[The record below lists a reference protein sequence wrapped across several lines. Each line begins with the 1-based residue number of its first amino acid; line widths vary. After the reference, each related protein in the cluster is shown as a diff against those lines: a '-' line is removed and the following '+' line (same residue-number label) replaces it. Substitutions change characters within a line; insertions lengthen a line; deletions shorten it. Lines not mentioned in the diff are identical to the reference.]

1 MFGIRMNSRSGGH
14 IHTSTTAVI
23 TLNRTPD
30 NNRYMFFATR
40 NREPSG
46 SLVVANTNTNF
57 VATRIKVGSPQYSI
71 NSLRLH
77 YSGFALT
84 EGGLSPQETV
94 LPVNSTSI
102 DAVYIE
108 VGGVFTQATFAA
120 ANTVSI
126 ASANTGS
133 WTDDIVLS
141 SAIPAEN
148 DIYMWTF
155 YHTAAAANQIPVYRI
170 QTHNGERVWG
180 ATDLATLTA
189 KMANPTQDSTAS
201 LLVNYGSVAQ
211 PAYYGPDTMVA
222 KGWDG
227 RPVALVVTDS
237 IGEARQEYSLTADSR
252 GNMGWLRRW
261 LDKKANGYGRT
272 PHFVIGVPGSASV
285 RELNTSATKRW
296 DIIDQVK
303 AWNTGSALPF
313 TVMFNQLGQNDT
325 NSNYITWWTNYS
337 GFVTRFKTR
346 YAGIRI
352 VASTT
357 FGRTTSSDKYT
368 SAAGQTF
375 AAQNVYP
382 AVTSDNTTGKWL
394 FRNDMLANRSSAHD
408 ALIDT
413 FDVWSDPV
421 GLGKWRTSLNY
432 PIGTVIGQA
441 GDGVVGWNV
450 FTGSDYIPP
459 GSVAVM
465 HYNGGGYTARTI
477 NSVTGTGPYTYTCA
491 ETDAAI
497 VADGTQI
504 YAQPTTDGI
513 HPQIQVI
520 QYLFNAIPQ
529 SHKSKLE
536 Q

>member
-1 MFGIRMNSRSGGH
+1 MVGLGLSLGLGHVRSTH
-14 IHTSTTAVI
+14 STPI

-40 NREPSG
+40 SREPSG
-46 SLVVANTNTNF
+46 ALVVANAATNY
-57 VATRIKVGSPQYSI
+57 VATRIKVSSPQYQV

-94 LPVNSTSI
+94 LPTNNTSI
-102 DAVYIE
+102 DAVYVE
-108 VGGVFTQATFAA
+108 VAGAFTQAQFSSS
-120 ANTVSI
+120 NNVEI
-126 ASANTGS
+126 ASGS
-133 WTDDIVLS
+133 NGAWTDAVVLTS
-141 SAIPAEN
+141 NVASES
-148 DIYMWTF
+148 DVYLWTF

-180 ATDLATLTA
+180 ATDLATLTS
-189 KMANPTQDSTAS
+189 KMSDPTQASTAS
-201 LLVNYGSVAQ
+201 MLANYGNVTQ
-211 PAYYGPDTMVA
+211 PAHYGPDVMVA

-227 RPVALVVTDS
+227 RPIVLAVTDS
-237 IGEARQEYSLTADSR
+237 IGDARQEYSLTADSR

-261 LDKKANGYGRT
+261 LDKTTIPYGRT

-285 RELNTSATKRW
+285 REMSTSSTKRW

-303 AWNTGSALPF
+303 AFNTANALPF

-325 NSNYITWWTNYS
+325 NSTYTTWWTNYS

-346 YAGIRI
+346 YPGVRI

-368 SAAGQTF
+368 STTNQTF

-394 FRNDMLANRSSAHD
+394 FRNDMLANRSNAHD

-413 FDVWSDPV
+413 FDVWSDPI

-432 PIGTVIGQA
+432 PIGTVVGQA
-441 GDGVVGWNV
+441 GDGIVGWNI

-465 HYNGGGYTARTI
+465 QYVGGGYTARTI
-477 NSVTGTGPYTYTCA
+477 NSVTGTGPYTYVCA
-491 ETDAAI
+491 ETDAAV
-497 VADGTQI
+497 VANGTQI

-520 QYLFNAIPQ
+520 QYLFNAISQ